1 MLVYTARAPLMQSQ
15 NYPGQDNDALFEYV
29 LQTVERRQRGLHV
42 EKNLITDNLE
52 ILAQFLIDRARVK
65 GPYALPGHGGQG
77 DGERA
82 EGKSTIC
89 QLHHDLLR

>member
-1 MLVYTARAPLMQSQ
+1 MHVCTVRIALIQSQ

-29 LQTVERRQRGLHV
+29 VQAIESRKRGLRVER
-42 EKNLITDNLE
+42 NLITDNLE

-77 DGERA
+77 DGEKV
-82 EGKSTIC
+82 EGKSATY
-89 QLHHDLLR
+89 QLHHI